1 MNDARLMVTRLYR
14 LSQIYPA
21 YPVTS
26 RESHSSHLRLFP
38 GPSGWSLGSPQ
49 SLGDQKSGILGRPL
63 VLPFTSH
70 KVISAAW
77 CWASGLKFTL
87 LLLKGSGYRFLL
99 TGTMGL
105 WGGTPCH
112 PIPISALARRT
123 ILSVVSVH
131 LCCSELPSFHA
142 VAEPLHS
149 VLPRRPWKLG
159 AGLLWGWRD

>member
-1 MNDARLMVTRLYR
+1 MNDARLMVTRLYC

-26 RESHSSHLRLFP
+26 RESHSRLFP
-38 GPSGWSLGSPQ
+38 CLSGWSLGSPQ
-49 SLGDQKSGILGRPL
+49 SPGDQKSGILGQPL
-63 VLPFTSH
+63 VLLFTSC

-77 CWASGLKFTL
+77 CWASGLEFTL

-105 WGGTPCH
+105 WGTPCH
-112 PIPISALARRT
+112 PIPISALAWRT